1 MNMTIQ
7 LASTEEIYLRLY
19 RKLSNDW
26 IVIDGDPVALNALE
40 YAVYTPGTP
49 RNADIEMALLSGHPP
64 RAIMIGRKRPEL
76 RNILQLEDDPAGW
89 ESLFLLNLKQS
100 GDLMVV
106 ETGHLKPGVE
116 REQYMEDFVRD
127 ILGIPVDGAPHD

>member
-1 MNMTIQ
+1 MRIQ
-7 LASTEEIYLRLY
+7 LASTEDVYLRLY
-19 RKLSNDW
+19 RRLSKDW
-26 IVIDGDPVALNALE
+26 IMIEGDPEALNALE
-40 YAVYTPGTP
+40 YAVYTPGTI
-49 RNADIEMALLSGHPP
+49 RKADIEAVLIAGSPP

-89 ESLFLLNLKQS
+89 ESMFLLNLKQS
-100 GDLMVV
+100 GDIVVV

-127 ILGIPVDGAPHD
+127 ILGMPVEGTPHD

>member
-1 MNMTIQ
+1 MSIKLTSM
-7 LASTEEIYLRLY
+7 EEGYLMLY
-19 RKLSNDW
+19 RRLSKDW
-26 IVIDGDPVALNALE
+26 IVIDGDSEALYALE
-40 YAVYTPGTP
+40 EIVYTPGTFKS
-49 RNADIEMALLSGHPP
+49 ADMELALIAGSPP

-89 ESLFLLNLKQS
+89 ESMFLLNLKQS

-127 ILGIPVDGAPHD
+127 ILGIPVEGAPHD